1 MRASRDFC
9 VARSNQNRQSVG
21 VAARCS
27 ASGINGLAPSVKPW
41 AVQVANGATE
51 KGCPLWTA
59 LPELIGLKGPGGV
72 LLAEITPAQHMKT
85 QTFLKSQNLIRH
97 WITSFAF
104 VEHGVSLRP
113 FWGSVQSRKFVV
125 AGSTMGEVSLASA
138 HTKSAF
144 LRA

>member
-1 MRASRDFC
+1 M
-9 VARSNQNRQSVG
+9 
-21 VAARCS
+21 AARVLGQRYQWLGAIRQALGC
-27 ASGINGLAPSVKPW
+27 AGGERRNRKGL
-41 AVQVANGATE
+41 
-51 KGCPLWTA
+51 PLRTA
-59 LPELIGLKGPGGV
+59 LPELIDLEGPGGV